1 MFLTL
6 DLTYA
11 IIMGP
16 MEKEFVNRS
25 IEIRRLPVSTDYILN
40 ALAKLRGMTKTAL
53 IREALNEYVERHR
66 GDVARLIKEER

>member
-6 DLTYA
+6 VLTYA